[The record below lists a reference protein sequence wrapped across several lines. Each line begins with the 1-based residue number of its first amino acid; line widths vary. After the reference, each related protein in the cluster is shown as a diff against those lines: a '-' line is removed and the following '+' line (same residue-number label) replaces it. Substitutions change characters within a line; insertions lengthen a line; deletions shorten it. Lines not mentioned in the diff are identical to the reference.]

1 MKGAILRLLSVLLA
15 VAVSSF
21 VSAGAHNHQRGEK
34 SFGPRV
40 GYVTR
45 NASAYGGL
53 SFEYQLSSVVRLAPK
68 LGLIFR
74 NKDMDGLK
82 VDVDV
87 QFPLDLA
94 VGKACFYPL
103 AGVSFTSWNRHGVHD
118 ENNDKDVTTHT
129 NQWGLN
135 AGLGFEYRV
144 NHTLKLSLEG
154 EYTLM
159 KHLPGA
165 FVTAGIAFCF

>member
-15 VAVSSF
+15 VAVSSL

-45 NASAYGGL
+45 NSSAYGGL

-103 AGVSFTSWNRHGVHD
+103 AGV
-118 ENNDKDVTTHT
+118 
-129 NQWGLN
+129 
-135 AGLGFEYRV
+135 
-144 NHTLKLSLEG
+144 
-154 EYTLM
+154 
-159 KHLPGA
+159 
-165 FVTAGIAFCF
+165 

>member
-1 MKGAILRLLSVLLA
+1 MKGAILRLLSVLLV
-15 VAVSSF
+15 VAASSLI
-21 VSAGAHNHQRGEK
+21 SAEAHNHQRGEK
-34 SFGPRV
+34 SFGPRL

-45 NASAYGGL
+45 NSSAYGGL
-53 SFEYQLSSVVRLAPK
+53 AFEYQLSSVVRLAPR

-74 NKDMDGLK
+74 NKDLDGLK

-94 VGKACFYPL
+94 VGKACFYPI
-103 AGVSFTSWNRHGVHD
+103 AGVAFTSWNRHGERD
-118 ENNDKDVTTHT
+118 ENDKDVTTHD

-135 AGLGFEYRV
+135 AGLGFEYSVSR
-144 NHTLKLSLEG
+144 TLKLSVEG
-154 EYTLM
+154 EYTFM